1 MATTPT
7 AISDLWVPAV
17 WTSAGTEARAKR
29 PSLFNSGAVVRSP
42 AFDALASDAGLTVNV
57 PFFKD
62 ITDQADEI
70 QAENTAANVTISG
83 GGIQIGVPLNRQT
96 ANSFTGLA
104 AFLTGDDPAQSVIDQ
119 LADRS
124 LKQGQTSL
132 VFMLRG
138 LFGTA
143 LNACRLNIS
152 QETTVGLSSA
162 NYLDGDDV
170 IDGATLLGE
179 NADLLK
185 KGFLFLHSVVA
196 GELRKQDS
204 NAFVQHSKDGVIVLE
219 TYRGIP
225 VFTSDSLSRA
235 GTTSGTVYETYLI
248 APGSIAYG
256 EKPQSNKIGDVAS
269 LVVDGNASLNNETIY
284 DRARKL
290 IHVAGT
296 KWTGTPAGQSP
307 TNAELA
313 TSGNWA
319 LAFTEA
325 KRCGI
330 VQILSNK

>member
-1 MATTPT
+1 MPT
-7 AISDLWVPAV
+7 SISDLWVPAV
-17 WTSAGTEARAKR
+17 WTKAGEEARAKR
-29 PSLFNSGAVVRSP
+29 PSLFTSGAVVRSEE
-42 AFDALASDAGLTVNV
+42 FDMLATQAGLTVNV

-62 ITDQADEI
+62 ITGQSDEV
-70 QAENTAANVTISG
+70 QAENTDANVTTAG

-96 ANSFTGLA
+96 ANSFTGLGA
-104 AFLTGDDPAQSVIDQ
+104 YLTGDDPLQSVINQ
-119 LADRS
+119 IADRQLMQS
-124 LKQGQTSL
+124 QTSL
-132 VFMLRG
+132 VFILRG

-179 NADLLK
+179 NAQLLTR
-185 KGFLFLHSVVA
+185 GFLFMHSVVA

-204 NAFVQHSKDGVIVLE
+204 NSFVQHSVDGVIVLQ
-219 TYRGIP
+219 TYKGIP
-225 VFTSDSLSRA
+225 VFISDSLSRA

-256 EKPQSNKIGDVAS
+256 EKPQSNTIGDPSS
-269 LVVDGNASLNNETIY
+269 LIVDGDAAKNNQNIY
-284 DRARKL
+284 DRLRKL

-313 TSGNWA
+313 TAGNWA